1 MIGGFEF
8 YSSMIRSLRGDLI
21 LFSALLFFAGL
32 SSAPFVVEK
41 EIRALLWYP
50 LWIWHRIQH
59 WLKPRDP
66 FLKMM
71 MTITFLNATSLLTNI
86 LSGLLVVVP
95 FVFAFL
101 VGLHVGVIVIEE
113 TGKWSLAGMLLNPV
127 AFVELPATWISVSI
141 GMECGLF
148 LLHDF
153 SFSGVFPLLRRGAL
167 VYGTLIL
174 PLLLVAAFTEVLL
187 IKWGLRLG
195 TRKGDGGGSNSPG
208 D

>member
-1 MIGGFEF
+1 MMNGFEF
-8 YSSMIRSLRGDLI
+8 YASMIRSLRGDLI

-41 EIRALLWYP
+41 ETKPLLWYP
-50 LWIWHRIQH
+50 LWIWRRIQR
-59 WLKPRDP
+59 WLRPEDP

-71 MTITFLNATSLLTNI
+71 LIITFLNATSLLTNI

-113 TGKWSLAGMLLNPV
+113 TGKWSLTGLLLNPV
-127 AFVELPATWISVSI
+127 AFVELPATWISFSI
-141 GMECGLF
+141 GMEMGLS
-148 LLHDF
+148 LLHNF
-153 SFSGVFPLLRRGAL
+153 SFSAVVPLLRRGVL

-174 PLLLVAAFTEVLL
+174 PLLLVAAFIEVLL
-187 IKWGLRLG
+187 IKWGLRLA
-195 TRKGDGGGSNSPG
+195 TRKEEGGGSNSP
-208 D
+208 DD